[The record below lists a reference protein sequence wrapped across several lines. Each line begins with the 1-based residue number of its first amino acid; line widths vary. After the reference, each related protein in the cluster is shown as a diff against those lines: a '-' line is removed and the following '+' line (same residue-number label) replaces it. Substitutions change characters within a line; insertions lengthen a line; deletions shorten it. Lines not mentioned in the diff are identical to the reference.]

1 MPNDN
6 YPRGLIPLNWP
17 DNVPVHWYRVS
28 SAADIF
34 LGQPVQRDSTGY
46 VVGIGTPTGITVVL
60 GVACGFGGVLKK
72 GVATPDPFLDVS
84 DLTPP
89 TPSSDTGD
97 RWVAV
102 SDDPS
107 QEYLIQE
114 DTGGTAL
121 ALADAG
127 AGVDLLYRGA
137 GANVVNGDTETGWAN
152 IEIDASTVGTTTAF
166 LCVLQRLDDR
176 VNSDGSENAV
186 GDFAKW
192 IVTFLRHQKAPFGVT
207 SPLV

>member
-6 YPRGLIPLNWP
+6 YPRGLIPINWP
-17 DNVPVHWYRVS
+17 NISSHWYRVS
-28 SAADIF
+28 TAADIF
-34 LGQPVQRDSTGY
+34 LGEPVQRDSTGY
-46 VVGIGTPTGITVVL
+46 IVGIGTPTGATMVM
-60 GVACGFGGVLKK
+60 GVAVQFGGVLKR
-72 GVATPDPFLDVS
+72 GLATPDPFLDVS

-97 RWVAV
+97 RWVRV

-107 QEYLIQE
+107 QEYFIQE

-127 AGVDLLYRGA
+127 AGIDLLYRGVN
-137 GANVVNGDTETGWAN
+137 GTTVNGDVETGWSN
-152 IEIDASTVGTTTAF
+152 IELDASTVATTTAL